1 MRHAAA
7 PDFKV
12 SKPTP
17 GPHSAWAPALA
28 ASVLLAL
35 APALWA
41 QDCCSTEPASPAHRL
56 SPRIRY
62 DKLPEA
68 APTLL
73 NRSQIDAFL
82 AEPMVLAPDALPAI
96 ARILASQD
104 GRVLLGRGD
113 RVYALG
119 PAGTPLLDDPERQPQ
134 VFQVLRQ
141 ATALRDPV
149 NGTLLGY
156 EAQTIGRARLLR
168 SESAQGSV
176 GTDGQSL
183 QPVTPASLQIL
194 SAREE
199 IRVGDL
205 LMPEP
210 LRALPQPYLPRPS
223 GLAVSAHIVSVYGG
237 PLTLAAQQQV
247 VVINRGRRDGL
258 DSGHLLSVVADGRR
272 LDDRAH
278 AARLPLALPAEPK
291 GLLMVLR
298 PFDQLSYAL
307 VLESSDALQVGD
319 RLVSQ
324 R

>member
-1 MRHAAA
+1 M
-7 PDFKV
+7 
-12 SKPTP
+12 
-17 GPHSAWAPALA
+17 
-28 ASVLLAL
+28 
-35 APALWA
+35 
-41 QDCCSTEPASPAHRL
+41 
-56 SPRIRY
+56 
-62 DKLPEA
+62 
-68 APTLL
+68 
-73 NRSQIDAFL
+73 
-82 AEPMVLAPDALPAI
+82 
-96 ARILASQD
+96 
-104 GRVLLGRGD
+104 LLGRGD

-119 PAGTPLLDDPERQPQ
+119 PAGAPLLDDPGGQPQ

-141 ATALRDPV
+141 ATALRDPIS
-149 NGTLLGY
+149 GALLGY

-168 SESAQGSV
+168 SESAHGSA
-176 GTDGQSL
+176 GPESQSV
-183 QPVTPASLQIL
+183 QPLTPASLDIV

-210 LRALPQPYLPRPS
+210 LGALPQPYLPRAS
-223 GLAVSAHIVSVYGG
+223 GLAVQAHIVSVYGG
-237 PLTLAAQQQV
+237 PLTKAAQQQV
-247 VVINRGRRDGL
+247 VVINRGRLDGL

-272 LDDRAH
+272 LDDRTNV
-278 AARLPLALPAEPK
+278 ARLPLALPAEPK